1 MPKNAAAASPA
12 RANGSSAASKKKAKT
27 SSSAADETKEKTPY
41 DAFFERLTAFQ
52 EEHNFL
58 GQMLIK
64 GIPRSS
70 GDDSDEEEDEEYD
83 SDDED
88 AEKAYNAKLTAEQ
101 MAGLRFVLIT
111 QNRADQL
118 DAMREYVLGD
128 QADDGILMFNTSFS
142 YGIRDGFYAF
152 QSGMYAK
159 KAKSWSQKFDLLFAY
174 TYNLQEYD
182 VWMHDNEGDMGD
194 MVKDLAKL
202 WKKLL
207 AKDDS
212 TLGIDKEYTRPGI
225 LAMLEQ
231 FKDKLED
238 VEYLSFKF
246 KYN

>member
-12 RANGSSAASKKKAKT
+12 RADGSSAASKKKKAK
-27 SSSAADETKEKTPY
+27 SADEESKEKTPY

-70 GDDSDEEEDEEYD
+70 GDDSGEEDEEYD
-83 SDDED
+83 SDDEE
-88 AEKAYNAKLTAEQ
+88 AEKAYNAKLTSEQ

-128 QADDGILMFNTSFS
+128 QANDGILMFNTSYS

-152 QSGMYAK
+152 QSGVYAK
-159 KAKSWSQKFDLLFAY
+159 KAKTWSQKLDLLFAY

-202 WKKLL
+202 WKKIL
-207 AKDDS
+207 AKDDA
-212 TLGIDKEYTRPGI
+212 TLGIDAEYTRKGI

-231 FKDKLED
+231 FKDKVED
-238 VEYLSFKF
+238 VEYCSFKF